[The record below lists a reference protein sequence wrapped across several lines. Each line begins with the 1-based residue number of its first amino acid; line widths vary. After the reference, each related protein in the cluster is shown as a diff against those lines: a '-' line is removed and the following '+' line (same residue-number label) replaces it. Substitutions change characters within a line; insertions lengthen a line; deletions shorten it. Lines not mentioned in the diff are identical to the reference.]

1 MVLLKKYPNS
11 QAVQEVMLRQ
21 VMQPSGQGVQV
32 LFSTNM
38 FLVQFKHT
46 NWLPVT
52 MQDTQKFTD
61 NEHWMQVPFC
71 KYESILQSVQL
82 VGDP

>member
-1 MVLLKKYPNS
+1 MVLAQFMQLLIPQLVQLKLVLLKKYPNS

-38 FLVQFKHT
+38 FLVQFRHT

-61 NEHWMQVPFC
+61 NEH
-71 KYESILQSVQL
+71 
-82 VGDP
+82 